1 MQMIPV
7 HDTGSGRDFPLTLE
21 TVLMKFAMMGL
32 LLLLMTIDE
41 IVARLITRMLMVT
54 MNIIMMMAMTWIHD
68 RAYGFDFV

>member
-1 MQMIPV
+1 
-7 HDTGSGRDFPLTLE
+7 
-21 TVLMKFAMMGL
+21 MKFAMMGL

-68 RAYGFDFV
+68 LAYGFDFV